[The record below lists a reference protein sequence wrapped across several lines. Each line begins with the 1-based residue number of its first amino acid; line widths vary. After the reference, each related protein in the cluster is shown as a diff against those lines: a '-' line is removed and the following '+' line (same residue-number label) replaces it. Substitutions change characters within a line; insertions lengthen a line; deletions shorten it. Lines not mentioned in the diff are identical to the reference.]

1 MFTISNIKF
10 FDYLY
15 RKLRSV
21 LYLFITIL
29 IFPYQ
34 AFFLSKAKIKL
45 KKDYSRV
52 DILKILI
59 DKKDSDMNYLEIGC
73 DLNQTFSKINLVN
86 KYGVDPIRGGNI
98 RKTSSEFFKDNITS
112 FDIVFIDGSHLV
124 EDVHEDFINSFN
136 SLNVG
141 GFILLDDVLPKYE
154 INTTRRRFTS
164 VSNQDAYKI
173 IFFLNQIKHIEFY
186 YLPYDHG
193 LGLVKK
199 ISNENLKIF
208 NFNYGVY
215 NFKQFIKNLEKEKFL
230 DINELKSHK
239 NLYNLLMN
247 FFQLIFAYIK
257 KNLKTAQETE
267 DSDERKKQWIKIV
280 FGIVLALG
288 YGGLHVPPNV
298 SLSEVIYAL
307 GILFITLYVVFR
319 ALKYFKLI

>member
-1 MFTISNIKF
+1 MSVQYRKTKCTWCSFIMFTISNIKF
-10 FDYLY
+10 LDYLY

-34 AFFLSKAKIKL
+34 AFFLSKANIKL

-208 NFNYGVY
+208 NFNYGTY
-215 NFKQFIKNLEKEKFL
+215 NLKQFIRNLEKEKFL
-230 DINELKSHK
+230 DIKELKS
-239 NLYNLLMN
+239 LY
-247 FFQLIFAYIK
+247 
-257 KNLKTAQETE
+257 
-267 DSDERKKQWIKIV
+267 
-280 FGIVLALG
+280 
-288 YGGLHVPPNV
+288 
-298 SLSEVIYAL
+298 
-307 GILFITLYVVFR
+307 
-319 ALKYFKLI
+319 